1 MTQIPQLELK
11 NEVLLRIQKN
21 FPLVKK
27 PFLNIANE
35 LHTTEER
42 VLEILNEA
50 KRDGIIR
57 QTSAIFDTKKLGWKQ
72 FLESELARLETGT
85 DIHYAET
92 MGAVK

>member
-1 MTQIPQLELK
+1 MK
-11 NEVLLRIQKN
+11 FYFRIQKN
-21 FPLVKK
+21 FPLAKK

-57 QTSAIFDTKKLGWKQ
+57 QTSLLFLIQKKLGYKSSLVA
-72 FLESELARLETGT
+72 FEIEEK
-85 DIHYAET
+85 DIPNAC
-92 MGAVK
+92 KNFKLSSWNL

>member
-1 MTQIPQLELK
+1 MTQIPHLELK

-50 KRDGIIR
+50 KEMV
-57 QTSAIFDTKKLGWKQ
+57 L
-72 FLESELARLETGT
+72 
-85 DIHYAET
+85 
-92 MGAVK
+92 